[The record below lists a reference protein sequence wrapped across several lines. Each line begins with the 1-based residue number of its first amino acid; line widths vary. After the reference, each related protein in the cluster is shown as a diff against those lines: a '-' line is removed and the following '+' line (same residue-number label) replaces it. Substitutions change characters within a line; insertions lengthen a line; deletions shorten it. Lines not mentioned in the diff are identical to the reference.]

1 MANEKV
7 ATKTETAT
15 SKHREIAEKII
26 SNQIGAASPAVSPDG
41 TQVAYVVTRVDYKAN
56 KYRSQIWL
64 ASTDAKQPPR
74 PLTAGEKRDG
84 NPSWSPDG
92 TWLVFT
98 SGRSEKKGETTL
110 HVMPIGS
117 SGEIRTIATM
127 PDGVGSV
134 RWSPNGKLIA
144 FTSRTQDERYTK
156 DDESWMSPR
165 KIETFFT
172 RLNGEDFVLTVRNT
186 YI

>member
-1 MANEKV
+1 MANKKV
-7 ATKTETAT
+7 DTKTETAT

-64 ASTDAKQPPR
+64 ASSDAKQPPR

-92 TWLVFT
+92 TWLAFT
-98 SGRSEKKGETTL
+98 SGRSENNITWSSEILPTDL
-110 HVMPIGS
+110 EQGS
-117 SGEIRTIATM
+117 PGAM
-127 PDGVGSV
+127 
-134 RWSPNGKLIA
+134 
-144 FTSRTQDERYTK
+144 QDCKT
-156 DDESWMSPR
+156 
-165 KIETFFT
+165 
-172 RLNGEDFVLTVRNT
+172 
-186 YI
+186 